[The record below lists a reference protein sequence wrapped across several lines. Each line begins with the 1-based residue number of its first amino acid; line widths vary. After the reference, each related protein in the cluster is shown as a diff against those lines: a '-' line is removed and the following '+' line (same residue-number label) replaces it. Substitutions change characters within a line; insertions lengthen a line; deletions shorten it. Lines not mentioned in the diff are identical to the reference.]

1 MATHYRRFRDIS
13 VSEKMLNTLFLITIG
28 IGYLFALTHL
38 YYTHNARDGHPGLSV
53 QDVVIAYYGSH
64 DQTRLAAAING
75 GPMEQNLKSPADKQA
90 ILNWLKSGKSE
101 DRYKDVIAPILNRNC
116 VVCHNPESNPTLPN
130 LTSYEGVMDV
140 ADSKG
145 AALPALVKV
154 SHIHLFGI
162 AFILFIMG
170 KIFIL

>member
-1 MATHYRRFRDIS
+1 M
-13 VSEKMLNTLFLITIG
+13 
-28 IGYLFALTHL
+28 
-38 YYTHNARDGHPGLSV
+38 YYTHNARDGHLGLSV
-53 QDVVIAYYGSH
+53 QDVVISYYGSH

-130 LTSYEGVMDV
+130 LTSYEGVMEV

-145 AALPALVKV
+145 AALPPPP
-154 SHIHLFGI
+154 
-162 AFILFIMG
+162 
-170 KIFIL
+170 